1 MPQQTILIV
10 DDERKNLLI
19 MESLL
24 SELGEAHRTIC
35 VSSGAEAQQKIEEE
49 APDLILLDVMM
60 PEMDGYTL
68 CRWLKSN
75 EATRLIPV
83 IMVTALD
90 RTADK
95 VRAFESDADD
105 FLSKP
110 VNRHELI
117 ARVRS
122 CLRIKTLNDRLECSE
137 SVLFALAHAVEAKDP
152 YTIGHSRRVSAFA
165 ADLAQMTGFPPEK
178 VVEIEKG
185 GLLHDVGKIGIP
197 DAILRKPGPLTP
209 DERKVIERHP
219 VIGEEICKSLK
230 SFGCVLPLIRSHHE
244 LLDGSGYP
252 DGLCGDAI
260 SMEIRV
266 MTVADIYDA
275 LSSAR
280 PYRGAMPLDKV
291 KSILTEFVDNGQL
304 DRDLTKIAFERIT
317 VWEELALSACKV
329 SPPEV
334 ALATA

>member
-1 MPQQTILIV
+1 MPQQSILIV

-24 SELGEAHRTIC
+24 SELGEDHRTIC

-75 EATRLIPV
+75 EQTRLIPV

-165 ADLAQMTGFPPEK
+165 TDLAQMTGFPSEK

-197 DAILRKPGPLTP
+197 DAILGKPGALTP

-252 DGLCGDAI
+252 DGLSGENI

-280 PYRGAMPLDKV
+280 PYRAAMPLDKV

-317 VWEELALSACKV
+317 VWEELAQSACEV
-329 SPPEV
+329 SNPEL

>member
-1 MPQQTILIV
+1 MNEQTILVV

-24 SELGEAHRTIC
+24 SELGHHIIC
-35 VSSGAEAQQKIEEE
+35 VASGMEAQHKIVQEP
-49 APDLILLDVMM
+49 PDLILLDVMM
-60 PEMDGYTL
+60 PDMDGYTL
-68 CRWLKSN
+68 CQWLKSQ
-75 EATRLIPV
+75 EQTRLIPV
-83 IMVTALD
+83 IMITALD

-110 VNRHELI
+110 VNRHELV

-122 CLRIKTLNDRLECSE
+122 CLRIKALNDRLECSE
-137 SVLFALAHAVEAKDP
+137 SVLYAFAHTVEAKDP

-165 ADLAQMTGFPPEK
+165 TDLARVAGLVPDSIGD
-178 VVEIEKG
+178 IERG
-185 GLLHDVGKIGIP
+185 GMLHDVGKIGVP
-197 DAILRKPGPLTP
+197 DAVLQKPGPLTP
-209 DERKVIERHP
+209 EERKLMERHP

-252 DGLCGDAI
+252 DGLRGD
-260 SMEIRV
+260 EIPTEVRI

-275 LSSAR
+275 LSSLR
-280 PYRGAMPLDKV
+280 PYRPAMPVEKV
-291 KSILTEFVDNGQL
+291 RGILTEYAGVGKL
-304 DRDLTKIAFERIT
+304 DRDLTTMALARIP
-317 VWEELALSACKV
+317 VWEDVSRSTREMSAPQYV
-329 SPPEV
+329 VE
-334 ALATA
+334 TT

>member
-1 MPQQTILIV
+1 MTEQTILVV

-24 SELGEAHRTIC
+24 SELDHRIIC
-35 VSSGAEAQQKIEEE
+35 ISSGTEAQRKIIEE

-60 PEMDGYTL
+60 PDMDGYTL

-75 EATRLIPV
+75 EETRLIPV
-83 IMVTALD
+83 IMVMALD

-105 FLSKP
+105 FLAKP

-122 CLRIKTLNDRLECSE
+122 CLRIKALNDRLECSE
-137 SVLFALAHAVEAKDP
+137 AVLYAFAHTVEAKDP
-152 YTIGHSRRVSAFA
+152 YTNGHSRRVSAFA
-165 ADLAQMTGFPPEK
+165 TDLARVAGLPHEQILD
-178 VVEIEKG
+178 IEKG
-185 GLLHDVGKIGIP
+185 GLLHDVGKIGVP
-197 DAILRKPGPLTP
+197 DAILLKPGPLTP
-209 DERKVIERHP
+209 AERKVMERHP

-252 DGLCGDAI
+252 DGLRG
-260 SMEIRV
+260 SEIPTSVRLL
-266 MTVADIYDA
+266 TVADIYDA
-275 LSSAR
+275 VSSLR
-280 PYRGAMPLDKV
+280 PYRPAMPADKV
-291 KSILTEFVDNGQL
+291 KGLLTEYASGGKL
-304 DRDLTKIAFERIT
+304 DRDLARIALERIPA
-317 VWEELALSACKV
+317 WEELARTVCRASAEELV
-329 SPPEV
+329 E
-334 ALATA
+334 TTG

>member
-1 MPQQTILIV
+1 MSQQTILVV

-24 SELGEAHRTIC
+24 SELGHGHRIIC

-60 PEMDGYTL
+60 PDMDGYTL
-68 CRWLKSN
+68 CQWLKSN
-75 EATRLIPV
+75 EQTRLIPV

-122 CLRIKTLNDRLECSE
+122 CLRIKALNDRLECSE
-137 SVLFALAHAVEAKDP
+137 AVLYAFAHTVEAKDP
-152 YTIGHSRRVSAFA
+152 YTNGHSRRVSAFA
-165 ADLAQMTGFPPEK
+165 SDLARVAGLPSQE
-178 VVEIEKG
+178 VVDIEQG
-185 GLLHDVGKIGIP
+185 GLLHDIGKIGVP
-197 DAILRKPGPLTP
+197 DAVLQKPGPLTP
-209 DERKVIERHP
+209 EERKVMERHP
-219 VIGEEICKSLK
+219 VIGEGICKSLK

-252 DGLCGDAI
+252 DGLSGD
-260 SMEIRV
+260 EIPTAVRI

-275 LSSAR
+275 LSSVR
-280 PYRGAMPLDKV
+280 PYRPAMPLDKV
-291 KSILTEFVDNGQL
+291 KGILTEYAVDGKL
-304 DRDLTKIAFERIT
+304 DRDLTQIAFERIS
-317 VWEELALSACKV
+317 VWQELARTACEV
-329 SPPEV
+329 SPAQLQVE
-334 ALATA
+334 TT

>member
-1 MPQQTILIV
+1 MTQQTILVV

-24 SELGEAHRTIC
+24 SELGDGHRIIC
-35 VSSGAEAQQKIEEE
+35 VSSGAEAQQKVEED

-60 PEMDGYTL
+60 PDMDGYTL

-75 EATRLIPV
+75 EQTRLIPV

-165 ADLAQMTGFPPEK
+165 MDLAQLAGLPSEK
-178 VVEIEKG
+178 VIDIEKG
-185 GLLHDVGKIGIP
+185 GLLHDVGKIGVP

-252 DGLCGDAI
+252 DGLSGDEI
-260 SMEIRV
+260 PMEVRV

-280 PYRGAMPLDKV
+280 PYRAAMPLDKV
-291 KSILTEFVDNGQL
+291 KSIILTEFVADGKL
-304 DRDLTKIAFERIT
+304 DRDLTQMAFDRIT
-317 VWEELALSACKV
+317 VWVELAQACEVSKPELAL
-329 SPPEV
+329 E
-334 ALATA
+334 TT